1 MHFQAGV
8 TKLFISFI
16 LVVLY
21 SFYATPAPFLSSQ
34 CSVGLYCEKISLLKV
49 SFLLNYE
56 LKYHPNILCN
66 AGKLNARVN

>member
-56 LKYHPNILCN
+56 LKYPNILCN